1 MNAHGLMINNL
12 VLTCKPEFK
21 GVKDYVETFIT
32 SEYIDYIDK
41 GKLLV
46 KPIKITKKRLLELG
60 AKKIPKNNYHVTLYS
75 FKALDNS
82 QWCVGYREDAW
93 HLFEGEND
101 AFCNVRSYSPLK
113 YIHKLQNLYFALT
126 NEELSTKKQI
136 KITINN

>member
-1 MNAHGLMINNL
+1 MDARGLMSGNWVKTDYGSEVIIAAGGINAI
-12 VLTCKPEFK
+12 EQ
-21 GVKDYVETFIT
+21 G
-32 SEYIDYIDK
+32 
-41 GKLLV
+41 LL
-46 KPIKITKKRLLELG
+46 KYEPIPITKKRLLELG